1 MNTDTDSDQ
10 EGTEFTS
17 YVELDAMITK
27 EDATNNYKEAG
38 RLVPEEEDPI
48 SMEDYPEIMKSSQ
61 VTPVLQKIL
70 QGLALPYDLSD
81 FQKLALHTLL
91 QLKDL
96 ILISPTGSG
105 KVISI
110 FFILCL
116 LICLK
121 YACTEIIEFV

>member
-1 MNTDTDSDQ
+1 MDTDPDSDQ
-10 EGTEFTS
+10 EGTELTS

-48 SMEDYPEIMKSSQ
+48 SMEDYPEIMKSSH
-61 VTPVLQKIL
+61 VTSVLQKIL

-105 KVISI
+105 KVSN
-110 FFILCL
+110 
-116 LICLK
+116 
-121 YACTEIIEFV
+121 YD